1 MIHVV
6 PIWKGPQNSGAYG
19 RPNGF
24 GRAFVIG
31 LTDLEFFRKFCLP
44 MESTDLW
51 QEVPKICLCLS
62 GAMALRHTHTKE
74 ITTCML
80 LRIFSQLYSVNM
92 ALYFWHCCKCVQL
105 IKIRFELYI
114 HRYKHKKI
122 YIYKYLCTYIYIKNI
137 RINIYIYTHH
147 KCIYVYMYIYIYIFM
162 IGPFCESLTL
172 LLPCLPPALNPISRL
187 KSWTSLDTLASANTW
202 M

>member
-1 MIHVV
+1 M
-6 PIWKGPQNSGAYG
+6 WYRYGRGPQNSGAYG

-114 HRYKHKKI
+114 HRYKHKK
-122 YIYKYLCTYIYIKNI
+122 YTYTNTYVH
-137 RINIYIYTHH
+137 IYT
-147 KCIYVYMYIYIYIFM
+147 
-162 IGPFCESLTL
+162 
-172 LLPCLPPALNPISRL
+172 
-187 KSWTSLDTLASANTW
+187 
-202 M
+202 